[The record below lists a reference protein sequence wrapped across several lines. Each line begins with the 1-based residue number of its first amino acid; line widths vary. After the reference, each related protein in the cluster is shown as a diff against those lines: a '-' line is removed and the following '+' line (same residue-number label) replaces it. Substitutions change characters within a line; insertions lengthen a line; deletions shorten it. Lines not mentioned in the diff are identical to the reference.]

1 MKNRFFSLL
10 ILFAIILT
18 AGCGT
23 RATDVGPRG
32 AVPKESGSAT
42 VKVQTH
48 IVQLVNFS
56 FNPKILRIKV
66 GDTVRW
72 ENQDSALHDVVSD
85 TFSSSPFPKGDTFSY
100 TFNQAGDFS
109 YLCSLHPVMTGKIIV
124 E

>member
-1 MKNRFFSLL
+1 M
-10 ILFAIILT
+10 

-23 RATDVGPRG
+23 RATDIGPGG
-32 AVPKESGSAT
+32 AVPEESGSAA

-56 FNPKILRIKV
+56 FNPKILRVKV

-100 TFNQAGDFS
+100 TFNQAGEFS
-109 YLCSLHPVMTGKIIV
+109 YLCSLHPIMTGKIIV